1 MPLDDTR
8 RTKAKPS
15 KRTVALRLRRE
26 EQADAALE
34 IREAQA
40 ARRKGESRW
49 DAAIKQGIKSHV
61 IPDFTAMPE
70 PVGTNRVVY
79 ADAQT
84 QISLFVA
91 EPIEGLNYLGFIA
104 DLLKADVDPKLVKRL
119 SRKHR
124 TETRPAHRLT
134 SSPVG

>member
-8 RTKAKPS
+8 RRKPQPS
-15 KRTVALRLRRE
+15 KRTLALRLKRE
-26 EQADAALE
+26 EQAAVALE

-40 ARRKGESRW
+40 ARRKGETRW
-49 DAAIKQGIKSHV
+49 EAAIKQGIKAHV
-61 IPDFTAMPE
+61 IPDFATAPE

-79 ADAQT
+79 VDAKT

-91 EPIEGLNYLGFIA
+91 EPIEGLNHLGFIA
-104 DLLKADVDPKLVKRL
+104 DLLKAGVDPKLIKRL
-119 SRKHR
+119 ARKHL

>member
-1 MPLDDTR
+1 MPLDGTSR
-8 RTKAKPS
+8 GKPQPS
-15 KRTVALRLRRE
+15 KRTIALRLRRE
-26 EQADAALE
+26 EQSAVALE

-40 ARRKGESRW
+40 ARRKGETRW
-49 DAAIKQGIKSHV
+49 EAAIKLGIKARV
-61 IPDFTAMPE
+61 IPDFTTTPE

-79 ADAQT
+79 VDAKT

-91 EPIEGLNYLGFIA
+91 EPIEGLDYLGFIA
-104 DLLKADVDPKLVKRL
+104 DLLKAGFEPKVVKRL
-119 SRKHR
+119 ARKHR

>member
-1 MPLDDTR
+1 MPLDGTTR
-8 RTKAKPS
+8 AKAKASP
-15 KRTVALRLRRE
+15 RTLALRLKRE
-26 EQADAALE
+26 EQSADALE

-40 ARRKGESRW
+40 ARRKGETRW
-49 DAAIKQGIKSHV
+49 EAAIRRGIKSHV
-61 IPDFTAMPE
+61 LPDFSTDPE

-79 ADAQT
+79 VDAQT

-91 EPIEGLNYLGFIA
+91 EPIEGLDHVGFIA
-104 DLLKADVDPKLVKRL
+104 DLLKANIDPKLVKRL
-119 SRKHR
+119 ARKHR